1 MDQVTDD
8 NRRMGKISQ
17 LGQEHLNI
25 DTTTSTGKLILPQ
38 FVYNDIMLFIDTT
51 KSNAVTETSADEPAS
66 TDLSGS

>member
-1 MDQVTDD
+1 MVDD

-25 DTTTSTGKLILPQ
+25 DTTTSTGKLILSFFAPVPLLF
-38 FVYNDIMLFIDTT
+38 FVDTT
-51 KSNAVTETSADEPAS
+51 KSNAVTEASAEEPAS